1 MITDTPN
8 GARYSASFKS
18 SMSAAIQ
25 AIAAMLRFRRR
36 LNALSALDDRLLQD
50 IGLTRSDLI
59 ELRTASSID
68 AVNALSRISLRR

>member
-1 MITDTPN
+1 MITDTPH

-18 SMSAAIQ
+18 SMSAAIR

-36 LNALSALDDRLLQD
+36 LNALSALDDRMLQD

-59 ELRTASSID
+59 ELRIASSRD
-68 AVNALSRISLRR
+68 AVNALSRIRFRR